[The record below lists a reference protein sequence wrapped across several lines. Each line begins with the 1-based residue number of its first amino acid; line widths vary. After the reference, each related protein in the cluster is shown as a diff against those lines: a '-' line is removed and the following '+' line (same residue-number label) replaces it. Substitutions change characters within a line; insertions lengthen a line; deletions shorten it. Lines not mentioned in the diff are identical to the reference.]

1 MWIKTIVITQINIV
15 KFSFEKVLNEYYYTN
30 D

>member
-1 MWIKTIVITQINIV
+1 MWINIFVITQINIV
-15 KFSFEKVLNEYYYTN
+15 KFSFEKSLNKCYNTN

>member
-1 MWIKTIVITQINIV
+1 MWINTFVITQINIV
-15 KFSFEKVLNEYYYTN
+15 KFSFEKGLNKYYYTN